1 MADKWTWYRAALDAV
16 NNGREVQGVSADMP
30 EWGFYWAKAS
40 KAGGRIPVCIYADG
54 NGELVARWGT
64 RDEHQFEDAAKRWTF
79 VCGNPVDRVVYTHAW
94 TNGAWPDGTPTKA
107 VDAPAAIGDNRSG
120 DPFEQLKSDVDDKLA
135 SAITFL
141 GDAKAKADKTRAD
154 RARNIQAELL
164 SLVKAADKM
173 HEEEKRPHLDASRA
187 VDAKFRFR
195 DGIKDVC
202 GKLRTV
208 FENILRAE
216 EAKARE
222 EARKKH
228 EAEVRAAEAE
238 RQRISAEHEKKMA
251 NDPIAALTDP
261 EPELPIVP
269 SAPEPVK
276 VQAGGGIGR
285 AAGLKTVWE
294 PRIDDWKAAAAQFV
308 AQDDPDIRAAVEKKI
323 KALARIN
330 KEATKI
336 SGVTMVQDRRAA

>member
-1 MADKWTWYRAALDAV
+1 MADKWTWYRAALDAAV
-16 NNGREVQGVSADMP
+16 NGREVPVNANKP
-30 EWGFYWAKAS
+30 EWGFYFAKAS

-64 RDEHQFEDAAKRWTF
+64 RDEHLFEDATKRWTW
-79 VCGNPVDRVVYTHAW
+79 VAANPVDRGTYTHAW
-94 TNGAWPDGTPTKA
+94 SNGAWPDGTPTTA
-107 VDAPAAIGDNRSG
+107 ADAPPAMGDNAPT
-120 DPFEQLKSDVDDKLA
+120 DPFERLQAELADKMA
-135 SAITFL
+135 SATAFL
-141 GDAKAKADKTRAD
+141 GDAVARMDKTRAD
-154 RARNIQAELL
+154 RARNLQAELL
-164 SLVKAADKM
+164 ALNKAADKM
-173 HEEEKRPHLDASRA
+173 HEDEKRPHLEASRA